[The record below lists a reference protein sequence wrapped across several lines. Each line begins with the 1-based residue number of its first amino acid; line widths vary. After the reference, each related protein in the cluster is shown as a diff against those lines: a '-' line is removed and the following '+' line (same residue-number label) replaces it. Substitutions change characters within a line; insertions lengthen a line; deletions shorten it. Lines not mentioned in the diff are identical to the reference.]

1 MVATHALP
9 LTLERTIDNHAIRV
23 ASQTRLETV
32 LDRICQII
40 DANGTSDL
48 TQQYGCVWVEEQQ
61 QLVGRWSDRD
71 AVRWCASGRS
81 ITPETTVA
89 QVMEPPGQTLS
100 LARDWDAI
108 TLLLSFQHSRT
119 NRLPAMAPDDR
130 LIGIATLDRLLEFLQ
145 PPNLLKLTHL
155 REIALPTAAT
165 VASTTSIRDVARLLV
180 ERDLDSAIV
189 ATDLPRIVS
198 NYDIFLALARGWDL
212 DTTPVS
218 TIARSVGQPLSP
230 QDSLARAYRTM
241 SDRHSRE
248 LLVAD
253 PETDGLSVA
262 TDLDL
267 LRSLGPKQMYASLQR
282 SYCSISQLKAKN
294 QQLLQQRNAELE
306 RQVQQ
311 RTVELEATAALAT
324 RQVHRATLLNQIVRS
339 IRSSLDLDRVL
350 QTTVNCLHEA
360 LYVNRCL
367 LFRPDPDAQ
376 MRSRHVSEA
385 TQARDSVL
393 GIPCDLYRQ
402 YHATLSQGEPLVIS
416 SQSSSLPPETIAS
429 LESCG
434 IRSILVVPLI
444 CGDEFLGGISLHQC
458 DAERHWIA
466 DEISFVQQIADH
478 CAIAIQQSQ
487 LYRQLRQSEANYR
500 NLFDNAIE
508 GIYQTTPDGRY
519 LNVNPALAQMY
530 GYDSPEALI
539 AANLTIDRDIYVDPQ
554 RRLEF
559 TRHLETEGR
568 VTAFESQV
576 YRRDGSTFWIRENAR
591 AARDESGTLL
601 YFEGTVEDISDR
613 KQAEIN
619 LKQQQ
624 AFLRHLIDANP
635 NLIFVKDW
643 HGRFALANQALANL
657 YGTTVEDLLG
667 KTDADFNPNPV
678 EVEQFLQ
685 ADREVMVSLTRKWI
699 AEETVSTPNGKFR
712 YFQTSKTPLIDADGV
727 ARRILGVATD
737 ITARKYVELALIE
750 SESRF
755 RAIFNGTYQ
764 FTGLLSLDGTLLELN
779 QTALTGTGSSRDDAI
794 DRPLW
799 ELPWWHDTPELRQYL
814 QQAVSRAA
822 RGELVRGEVEFW
834 TNDKTLAISDFSL
847 KPLTDRSGR
856 VVQLIAE
863 GRDIT
868 DRKQAERELHLLQ
881 AITTAVSECPDFD
894 SALQIALNRI
904 GQATGWTY
912 GEAWIPNPSHGCLEV
927 SPQWFGDRGD
937 SLLAFRQVTQTV
949 RFFPASGLP
958 GRVWA
963 SQQPEWIRDVS
974 VESPSLFWRADIARQ
989 VGLKAAFGVPILD
1002 RQQVVAVLV
1011 WFAGESQPT
1020 DRATMKLIT
1029 TVATQLG
1036 ELMRR
1041 KQADAALRASQQKLA
1056 LHVQQTPLAAIE
1068 WTTEFEV
1075 ASWNPAAEAIFGYSA
1090 EEAMGKTGSELL
1102 LPAAI
1107 RDQIDG
1113 VWQTLIRQRGG
1124 KRNINENITKDGR
1137 VIVCEW
1143 YNTPLIDAN
1152 GRTIGVASLAQDIT
1166 DRVEARLQLQ
1176 QLNQQLETQVRDRT
1190 AELQQTIA
1198 ALRDSEARYRLMA
1211 ENSTDIIT
1219 RHALDGTYLYVS
1231 PASRT
1236 LLGYEPEEF
1245 VGRNAFELFHPQD
1258 LGAIFNCYE
1267 QVITDP
1273 APRTV
1278 SYRIRRQDGNYVWFE
1293 TTTRALWET
1302 DTDLPQEI
1310 VAVSRDISARKQA
1323 ETELKHAKEQL
1334 EAMLDAIPGF
1344 VSWMD
1349 RDLRYLGVN
1358 RHLAT
1363 AFGRQ
1368 PEEFV
1373 GRELG
1378 FIKANSEF
1386 ARFIAD
1392 FFQDTGAIAA
1402 NATIELPIG
1411 GQTRQYA
1418 IIVQKYHKGKKAV
1431 SVGIDV
1437 SDRMAAEAQIKQSL
1451 QEKEV
1456 LLKEIHHRV
1465 KNNLQIVSSLLKLQA
1480 GTIDDPEVLKPFT
1493 DSYNR
1498 VRSMALIHEKL
1509 YQSNDLAR
1517 VQTVEYLR
1525 NLTANLFKSYTATTN
1540 PIQLDLQLDDIDL
1553 NIDTAIPCGLII
1565 TELLSNALKYAFP
1578 DNRAGTVSLEFRD
1591 LGDRLRLSVCDN
1603 GVGLPDD
1610 FDLDE
1615 SESLGLQLV
1624 TSLTEQLH
1632 GELHIQSEPRTCF
1645 AIEFKRP
1652 KSLD

>member
-1 MVATHALP
+1 MVATQALS
-9 LTLERTIDNHAIRV
+9 LNLERTIDNHAIRV
-23 ASQTRLETV
+23 ASQTRLQTV
-32 LDRICQII
+32 LSRICQTI
-40 DANGTSDL
+40 DANGNSDL
-48 TQQYGCVWVEEQQ
+48 AQQYGCVWVEERE

-71 AVRWCASGRS
+71 AVRWCAAGRS

-89 QVMEPPGQTLS
+89 QVMEPPGQPLS

-108 TLLLSFQHSRT
+108 ALLLLFQQ
-119 NRLPAMAPDDR
+119 NRQGFPAITPDGR
-130 LIGIATLDRLLEFLQ
+130 LIGIATLARLLEFLQ

-155 REIALPTAAT
+155 SEITLPTAAT
-165 VASTTSIRDVARLLV
+165 VASATSIRNVARLLV

-189 ATDLPRIVS
+189 ATELPRIVS

-212 DTTPVS
+212 DATPVS
-218 TIARSVGQPLSP
+218 TIARSVGHPLSP
-230 QDSLARAYRTM
+230 QDFLARAYRTM
-241 SDRHSRE
+241 RDRHSRE

-253 PETDGLSVA
+253 PETDRVTIA

-267 LRSLGPKQMYASLQR
+267 LRSLDPKQMYVSLQR
-282 SYCSISQLKAKN
+282 SYGSVSQLKAKN

-306 RQVQQ
+306 RQVQR
-311 RTVELEATAALAT
+311 RTAELEATTALAT
-324 RQVHRATLLNQIVRS
+324 RQAHRATLLNQIVRS
-339 IRSSLDLDRVL
+339 LRSSLDLDRVL

-367 LFRPDPDAQ
+367 LFRPDPDCQ

-385 TQARDSVL
+385 TQGRDSVL

-402 YHATLSQGEPLVIS
+402 YHATLSQGDPLVIS
-416 SQSSSLPPETIAS
+416 TKSSSLPPETIAS
-429 LESCG
+429 LDNCN
-434 IRSILVVPLI
+434 IRSVLVVPLI
-444 CGDEFLGGISLHQC
+444 CGNEFIGGISLHQC
-458 DAERHWIA
+458 DAERHWTT

-530 GYDSPEALI
+530 GYDSPEALM
-539 AANLTIDRDIYVDPQ
+539 AANLNIERDVYVEPQ

-559 TRHLETEGR
+559 TRRLETDGR
-568 VTAFESQV
+568 VAAFESQV

-591 AARDESGTLL
+591 AARKETGTIL

-613 KQAEIN
+613 KQAE
-619 LKQQQ
+619 
-624 AFLRHLIDANP
+624 
-635 NLIFVKDW
+635 
-643 HGRFALANQALANL
+643 
-657 YGTTVEDLLG
+657 
-667 KTDADFNPNPV
+667 
-678 EVEQFLQ
+678 
-685 ADREVMVSLTRKWI
+685 
-699 AEETVSTPNGKFR
+699 
-712 YFQTSKTPLIDADGV
+712 
-727 ARRILGVATD
+727 
-737 ITARKYVELALIE
+737 
-750 SESRF
+750 
-755 RAIFNGTYQ
+755 
-764 FTGLLSLDGTLLELN
+764 
-779 QTALTGTGSSRDDAI
+779 
-794 DRPLW
+794 
-799 ELPWWHDTPELRQYL
+799 
-814 QQAVSRAA
+814 
-822 RGELVRGEVEFW
+822 
-834 TNDKTLAISDFSL
+834 
-847 KPLTDRSGR
+847 
-856 VVQLIAE
+856 
-863 GRDIT
+863 
-868 DRKQAERELHLLQ
+868 RELHLLQ
-881 AITTAVSECPDFD
+881 SITQAVSQALDFNA
-894 SALQIALNRI
+894 ALEVALEQI

-912 GEAWIPNPSHGCLEV
+912 GEAWIPNHCHCCLEV
-927 SPQWFGDRGD
+927 APGWWGDRD
-937 SLLAFRQVTQTV
+937 DTLLAFRQVTQSCK
-949 RFFPASGLP
+949 FAPASGLP

-974 VESPSLFWRADIARQ
+974 IESPSFFLRADLAAQ
-989 VGLKAAFGVPILD
+989 SGLKAAFGVPILD
-1002 RQQVVAVLV
+1002 NREVVAVLAL
-1011 WFAGESQPT
+1011 FANESRRV
-1020 DRATMKLIT
+1020 DRATVQLIT
-1029 TVATQLG
+1029 DLASQLG

-1041 KQADAALRASQQKLA
+1041 KQADAALRTSQQKLS

-1075 ASWNPAAEAIFGYSA
+1075 ASWNPSAEAIFGYSA
-1090 EEAMGKTGSELL
+1090 EEAIGKKGSELL
-1102 LPAAI
+1102 VPAAV
-1107 RDQIDG
+1107 RDKIDG
-1113 VWQTLIRQRGG
+1113 VWQELIRQRGG
-1124 KRNINENITKDGR
+1124 KRNINKNITKNR
-1137 VIVCEW
+1137 REIVCEW

-1166 DRVEARLQLQ
+1166 DRVEARMQLQ

-1211 ENSTDIIT
+1211 ENSTDMIA

-1231 PASRT
+1231 PASHT
-1236 LLGYEPEEF
+1236 LLGYEPEELE
-1245 VGRNAFELFHPQD
+1245 GRNAFDLFHPQD
-1258 LGAIFNCYE
+1258 LGTLSECYE
-1267 QVITDP
+1267 RILA
-1273 APRTV
+1273 APVSCTV
-1278 SYRIRRQDGNYVWFE
+1278 SYRIRRQDGNYLWFE
-1293 TTTRALWET
+1293 TTTRAIRDA
-1302 DTDLPQEI
+1302 DTDPPQEI

-1323 ETELKHAKEQL
+1323 ETELKYAKEQL

-1358 RHLAT
+1358 RHLAA

-1368 PEEFV
+1368 PDEFV

-1386 ARFIAD
+1386 AQFIAD
-1392 FFQDTGAIAA
+1392 FFQDTSAIAA

-1411 GQTRQYA
+1411 GQPRQYA
-1418 IIVQKYHKGKKAV
+1418 IAVQKYNNGKKAV

-1480 GTIDDPEVLKPFT
+1480 GTINDPEVLKPFT

-1509 YQSNDLAR
+1509 YQSDDLDR
-1517 VQTVEYLR
+1517 VRTVEYLR
-1525 NLTANLFKSYTATTN
+1525 NLTANLFDSYTAATN
-1540 PIQLDLQLDDIDL
+1540 QIQLDLQLDNIDL

-1565 TELLSNALKYAFP
+1565 TELLSNAIKYAFP
-1578 DNRAGTVSLEFRD
+1578 DDRAGTIWVEFRD

-1632 GELHIQSEPRTCF
+1632 GELDIQSEPRMCF